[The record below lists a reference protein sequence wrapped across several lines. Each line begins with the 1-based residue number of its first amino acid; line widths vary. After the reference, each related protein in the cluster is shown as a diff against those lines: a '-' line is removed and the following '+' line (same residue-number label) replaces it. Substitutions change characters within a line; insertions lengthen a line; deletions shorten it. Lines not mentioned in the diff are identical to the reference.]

1 MDRKLIMPEVSIRP
15 SGITTSP
22 WNTSQK
28 AHSLAYVLAFRD
40 SVYNPPISDP
50 QVQTLLADLI

>member
-1 MDRKLIMPEVSIRP
+1 MPEVSIRP